1 MESVFREAVT
11 LAEKGE
17 SFVIATVTGTKG
29 STPQKSGA
37 KLLIRKDGSAVGT
50 LGGGCVEGD
59 IWFAAKEI
67 LRNHEGPEYRDYY
80 LNEDIAARDGLVC
93 GGTMYFLID
102 PVWKPEEFLSIATG
116 VTEAY
121 DGGETVAMATIVKR
135 GGGSSEVGTKI
146 TIRANGITEGTLG
159 SRDLD
164 HVAIKTAE
172 RLAPYGKCEQVLTS
186 DGTELF
192 VEAYTSP
199 PSVLLVGGGHIS
211 KAVAPIAKTLEF
223 RVLVLDDRSEFS
235 NKERFPEAEQTA
247 IGDYVTGLQQFQ
259 ITKNTAIIIATRG
272 HNFDD
277 VALEAAARSEAGY
290 VGLVGSSRKV
300 ILIYEQLLKRGV
312 PLQRLRDIRS
322 PIGLDIHARTPEEI
336 AVSIMAEVV
345 QFRLGGTGRNMKLP
359 EKQLLRIYNKIQNE
373 AKAEGATSASAPS
386 IETAQPIRG

>member
-121 DGGETVAMATIVKR
+121 DGGEAVAMATIVKR
-135 GGGSSEVGTKI
+135 GEGSSEVGTKI
-146 TIRANGITEGTLG
+146 TVRANGIMEGTLG

-247 IGDYVTGLQQFQ
+247 IGDYVTGLEQFQ

>member
-121 DGGETVAMATIVKR
+121 DGGEAVAMATIVKR
-135 GGGSSEVGTKI
+135 GEGSSEVGTKI
-146 TIRANGITEGTLG
+146 TVRANGIMEGTLG

-172 RLAPYGKCEQVLTS
+172 RLAPYGKCEQILTS

-247 IGDYVTGLQQFQ
+247 IGDYVTGLEQFQ

-373 AKAEGATSASAPS
+373 ANAEGATSASAPS

>member
-121 DGGETVAMATIVKR
+121 DGGEAVAMATIVKR

-146 TIRANGITEGTLG
+146 TVRANGIMEGTLG

-164 HVAIKTAE
+164 HVAVKTAE

>member
-11 LAEKGE
+11 LAGKGE

-121 DGGETVAMATIVKR
+121 DGGEAVAMATIVKR

-146 TIRANGITEGTLG
+146 TVRANGITEGTLG

>member
-116 VTEAY
+116 VTKAY

>member
-312 PLQRLRDIRS
+312 PLQRLRAIRS

>member
-345 QFRLGGTGRNMKLP
+345 QFRFGGTGRNMKLP

>member
-116 VTEAY
+116 VTKAY
-121 DGGETVAMATIVKR
+121 DGGETIAMATIVKR

-146 TIRANGITEGTLG
+146 TVRANGITEGTLG